1 MRDRGLLHA
10 REVLVGGKRTRS
22 KLTLGVEGERRG
34 LEFMEFLE
42 KSKRQEEEED
52 DDDDEEEE
60 ADAEIMQKEKKRL
73 TESALWLTGVGGF
86 SLRSSAALKASIR
99 LCSEHR

>member
-42 KSKRQEEEED
+42 KSKPR
-52 DDDDEEEE
+52 
-60 ADAEIMQKEKKRL
+60 
-73 TESALWLTGVGGF
+73 
-86 SLRSSAALKASIR
+86 
-99 LCSEHR
+99 